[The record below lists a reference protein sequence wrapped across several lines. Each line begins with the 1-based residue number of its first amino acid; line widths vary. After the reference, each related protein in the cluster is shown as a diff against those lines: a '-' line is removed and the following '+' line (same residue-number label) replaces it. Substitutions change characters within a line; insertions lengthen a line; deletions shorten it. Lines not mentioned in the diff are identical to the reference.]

1 MNPERAAKLRAAIRD
16 LPDAQNRALT
26 LHYLQQEPLDTVAR
40 RLRISENDARA
51 LVQQAIEALRAKM
64 KA

>member
-1 MNPERAAKLRAAIRD
+1 VNPERAAKLRAAIRD

>member
-1 MNPERAAKLRAAIRD
+1 MNPARAEALRAAIRD

-26 LHYLQQEPLDTVAR
+26 LHYLQQEPLETVAR

-51 LVQQAIEALRAKM
+51 LVNQAIAALREKM